1 MSLQEAQRQ
10 VKLLILQLLDILKS
24 SLELGGKNPTIIFD
38 DCDYDKMLKTTIRS
52 SFGNQGQICL
62 CGERIFIQSS
72 LYDRFKEDFV
82 KETKKLLTI
91 PYPKQLIKVL

>member
-1 MSLQEAQRQ
+1 M
-10 VKLLILQLLDILKS
+10 
-24 SLELGGKNPTIIFD
+24 ELGGKNPTIIFD

-72 LYDRFKEDFV
+72 LYNRFKEDFV
-82 KETKKLLTI
+82 KETKKLKIDNPLSKTTNQGAI
-91 PYPKQLIKVL
+91 VSHEHYNKIIYYV